1 MNTWRGAQT
10 CGFPLVHANIS
21 SFEFSTDHVEGGVLT
36 MTCPS
41 GILYSKTSSTSDA
54 SRVNVSIGVLES
66 VWKASST
73 RNLLHIDAMQFHVYG
88 DATHCSDGTL
98 RFLDA
103 LTFAPMKC
111 FYCRQLSSIPTTARP
126 YLASSLQVPVCLA
139 EVCMQRLIFLE
150 LDLLGTLIKSY
161 ATFFVNN
168 LVPTEAY
175 RLFFSGFSNLAF
187 VMYAS
192 SCAVKF
198 GGDEALMCRVNM
210 PSING
215 GAGAPL
221 LNFGELLPELRE
233 ASPLTLI
240 NVCEKLLADISMPHL
255 EAEVFHHRFMSIG
268 LCATVSSFTATLPI
282 AVEDFWDD
290 AVHAVK
296 RSPAECTAPSIKLNV
311 GDMIRLEV
319 GGVKYAQQSAPF
331 PEELS
336 GVFSDC
342 DMDSD
347 TSVVACEKYTHA
359 VVKNWNVH
367 LKGVSEADAVKELLG
382 LWMELR
388 HMMNSI
394 QRRNV
399 VNCTLLRGGHYNL
412 DRTGPWFLTLQA
424 KWFWWKTAPF
434 FPAPQECTWWSAAGP
449 MCAFADATFL
459 LFFSMP
465 SLLRTNVLRLCATTA
480 LERISAG
487 ESNATGAQAEVKKK
501 RCKNFYSF
509 FIAVLYA

>member
-1 MNTWRGAQT
+1 
-10 CGFPLVHANIS
+10 
-21 SFEFSTDHVEGGVLT
+21 
-36 MTCPS
+36 
-41 GILYSKTSSTSDA
+41 
-54 SRVNVSIGVLES
+54 
-66 VWKASST
+66 
-73 RNLLHIDAMQFHVYG
+73 
-88 DATHCSDGTL
+88 
-98 RFLDA
+98 
-103 LTFAPMKC
+103 
-111 FYCRQLSSIPTTARP
+111 
-126 YLASSLQVPVCLA
+126 
-139 EVCMQRLIFLE
+139 
-150 LDLLGTLIKSY
+150 
-161 ATFFVNN
+161 
-168 LVPTEAY
+168 
-175 RLFFSGFSNLAF
+175 
-187 VMYAS
+187 MYAS

-480 LERISAG
+480 LERISAA
-487 ESNATGAQAEVKKK
+487 SQTRPAL
-501 RCKNFYSF
+501 RRR
-509 FIAVLYA
+509 